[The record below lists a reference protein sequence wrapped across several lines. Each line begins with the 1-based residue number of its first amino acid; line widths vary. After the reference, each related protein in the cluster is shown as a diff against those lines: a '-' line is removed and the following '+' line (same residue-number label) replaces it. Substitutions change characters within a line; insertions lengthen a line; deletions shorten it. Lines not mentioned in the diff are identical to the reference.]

1 MNNLTFSIFQQNILV
16 LKKCHKTNTK
26 TNKPKKWQ
34 RCTTI
39 HKQSCFLRK
48 LKLHRSFKMCFKTPS
63 LVSPLLFC
71 SLNISVDRPACQNL
85 LQQKSKLL
93 WEKKKKKRGKQT
105 SVSQYVVL
113 CIASICPVK
122 YMLLS
127 MHIV

>member
-1 MNNLTFSIFQQNILV
+1 
-16 LKKCHKTNTK
+16 
-26 TNKPKKWQ
+26 
-34 RCTTI
+34 
-39 HKQSCFLRK
+39 
-48 LKLHRSFKMCFKTPS
+48 MCFKTPS

-85 LQQKSKLL
+85 LQQKSKLP
-93 WEKKKKKRGKQT
+93 WKKKKRVKQA

-127 MHIV
+127 MHIA